1 MANPEGGCVPSP
13 LLKMLKKKKRERERK
28 EQEKKNLNKNRPKY
42 TVKGECF
49 GIACTCITVD
59 RCLPCTHS
67 YSDVVFKK
75 ILYTRT
81 VFCGGRKNIVSQ

>member
-1 MANPEGGCVPSP
+1 MANPEGGFAPSP
-13 LLKMLKKKKRERERK
+13 LLKMQKKTEGKREEGGR
-28 EQEKKNLNKNRPKY
+28 NKDRPKY

-59 RCLPCTHS
+59 RCLPYTHS

-81 VFCGGRKNIVSQ
+81 VFLVEKI